1 MMADVNPTPI
11 VSVNNNN
18 NNPWNSKY
26 DDYPH
31 TSDTIEKRLTANP

>member
-1 MMADVNPTPI
+1 MSGNNGIALVD
-11 VSVNNNN
+11 VNNNN
-18 NNPWNSKY
+18 NNPWNSRY